1 MLPSFKDGL
10 RVYKSQRQHIHVG
23 FWNVPLVVY
32 FNDKFEFLYVTWE
45 FYIRAAEN
53 LHGDY
58 FLLHYYDIFSKS
70 KPKLDQQI

>member
-32 FNDKFEFLYVTWE
+32 FNDKFEFLYVT
-45 FYIRAAEN
+45 
-53 LHGDY
+53 
-58 FLLHYYDIFSKS
+58 
-70 KPKLDQQI
+70 